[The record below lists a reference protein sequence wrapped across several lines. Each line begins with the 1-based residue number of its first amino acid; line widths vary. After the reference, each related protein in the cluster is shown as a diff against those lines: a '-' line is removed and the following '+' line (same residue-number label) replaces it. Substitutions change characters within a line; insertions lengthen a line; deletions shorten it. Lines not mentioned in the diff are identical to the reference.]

1 MGITRIL
8 RDKGRKKWMMV
19 AFMALWLVTTTSAQ
33 TNSDHVSVGVGAL
46 CERGLDLTISYE
58 HETKYHNAWEYF
70 ANGYIK
76 WDDCKSCGHVCPE
89 SFWKNYRS
97 YGFGIAYKPCVTRGR
112 NHHGNLRIG
121 ASAGNDT
128 KDFLGGAHIGYEHN
142 YTLRGGWKLYWQVKT
157 DVMIKGEDLFRTGVV
172 LGVKLPVK

>member
-1 MGITRIL
+1 
-8 RDKGRKKWMMV
+8 MMKMKSIMMAV
-19 AFMALWLVTTTSAQ
+19 ALIATASTTKAQ
-33 TNSDHVSVGVGAL
+33 TNSDRISVGVGAL
-46 CERGLDLTISYE
+46 YERGLDMTLSYE

-76 WDDCKSCGHVCPE
+76 WDECQSCGHICPD
-89 SFWKNYRS
+89 SFWRNYRS

-121 ASAGNDT
+121 ASAGSDT
-128 KDFLGGAHIGYEHN
+128 KDFLGGAHFGYEHN
-142 YTLRGGWKLYWQVKT
+142 YTLRGGWKLYWQVKN
-157 DVMIKGEDLFRTGVV
+157 DIMIKGKDLFRTGVV

>member
-46 CERGLDLTISYE
+46 YERGLDLTISYE

-70 ANGYIK
+70 ANGYR
-76 WDDCKSCGHVCPE
+76 W
-89 SFWKNYRS
+89 
-97 YGFGIAYKPCVTRGR
+97 
-112 NHHGNLRIG
+112 
-121 ASAGNDT
+121 
-128 KDFLGGAHIGYEHN
+128 
-142 YTLRGGWKLYWQVKT
+142 
-157 DVMIKGEDLFRTGVV
+157 V
-172 LGVKLPVK
+172 L